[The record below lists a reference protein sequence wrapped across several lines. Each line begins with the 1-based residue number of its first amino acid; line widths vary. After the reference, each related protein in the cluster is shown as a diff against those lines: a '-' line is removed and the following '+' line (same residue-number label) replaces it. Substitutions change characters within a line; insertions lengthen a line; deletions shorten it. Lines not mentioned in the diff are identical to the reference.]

1 MEDFSSYYRSRPSTS
16 SSQHVPKYPCIH
28 RPNNSSSSLYHFT
41 YPTFDPSSPVPSIRH
56 TRRSITMTRPTPD
69 FDFQAALATA
79 ALPPDHPHARKIK
92 LPTPVRDDEAGRST
106 RSLTRRKS
114 FIQKLKAKISRKDL
128 RSAAEYDEDAK
139 SIPNSKF
146 LREIRRETSSLY
158 SHNPSTDNLNAY
170 RPITPILPMTPT
182 RRTSHKRSPSTTNIA
197 YTPIQATT
205 PTRTFS
211 HKRTHNAYTS
221 TKPSSIQPLSLRR
234 SVSAHVHPSATLD
247 GSSAP
252 PSPPLKPTRVRRQA
266 LLPTN
271 GDDQLMALAIE
282 KHERQKALFRSASK
296 HGIATGGT
304 TPSPSQ
310 RPRASTVGT
319 MGTASS
325 FKSGIA
331 PGEFGQSKG
340 DVDVSAETGGE
351 EEKRSS
357 KIFSDSQAW
366 TVFASHTRGERCGSA
381 GKKDAMSAR
390 DFAVEAARKME
401 AGTRETGAAGER
413 RVRSGTAPQ
422 GEVFGPQRPPEAVK
436 NRAAEGEEE
445 EPPRTAKLPAFL
457 FPLQKRRS
465 VSSKRPTTTH
475 SKSKSTSDADVGFDT
490 RTKSA
495 PAAKQPTHTPS
506 KSKSFLTPPPA
517 LTRFTRYYTSLLTTS
532 TTFRGTN
539 RRTSVSAATG
549 ALAHPELEMLSV
561 APTEA
566 QTTAGAT
573 GIGKFLKEVDERL
586 DKEEEERTDSA
597 WGVGVDL
604 GTIGGEIGSWSGR
617 GGSVFE
623 VKRPGT
629 GESGVFGWGGLRGL
643 VKRSE
648 DDSGDDG
655 DEEDEEED
663 EPPGVAEAV
672 EFGVGEVKHVGVGL
686 GQLDG
691 AEEDEERGLSLGG
704 RKERGK
710 ERGAEY
716 HAR

>member
-1 MEDFSSYYRSRPSTS
+1 
-16 SSQHVPKYPCIH
+16 
-28 RPNNSSSSLYHFT
+28 
-41 YPTFDPSSPVPSIRH
+41 
-56 TRRSITMTRPTPD
+56 MTRPTPD

-79 ALPPDHPHARKIK
+79 ALPPDHPHARKSK

-158 SHNPSTDNLNAY
+158 SHNPSTDSLTAY
-170 RPITPILPMTPT
+170 RPITPILPTTPT
-182 RRTSHKRSPSTTNIA
+182 RRRSHKRSPSTTNIA

-252 PSPPLKPTRVRRQA
+252 PIPPLKPTRVRRQA

-357 KIFSDSQAW
+357 KIFSDSQTW

-401 AGTRETGAAGER
+401 AGTRETSVGGR

-422 GEVFGPQRPPEAVK
+422 GEVFGPQLPPESAK
-436 NRAAEGEEE
+436 NRAAEGEE

-465 VSSKRPTTTH
+465 VSSKHPAHTH
-475 SKSKSTSDADVGFDT
+475 SKSKSTTDADIGFDT
-490 RTKSA
+490 KTKSA
-495 PAAKQPTHTPS
+495 
-506 KSKSFLTPPPA
+506 
-517 LTRFTRYYTSLLTTS
+517 
-532 TTFRGTN
+532 
-539 RRTSVSAATG
+539 
-549 ALAHPELEMLSV
+549 V

-604 GTIGGEIGSWSGR
+604 STIGGEIGSWSGR

-691 AEEDEERGLSLGG
+691 AEEEEEERGLSLGV